1 MSEPPDRQKVIEKY
15 LQGLRHDDGY
25 SHGYLKSDEELKLFE
40 RSLAAVNERRCS
52 DAAGVKQFAVRGSDN
67 HCYVGVRSV
76 LMLGGVYVHRRQVPG
91 SSSTTDWQKQVY
103 EKKRVNL
110 QGTKKKGCAATMNL
124 KWIELYPDFQVDV
137 PQPCGQTREGRLKV
151 DEAKE
156 LQEALDAEQQTV
168 AKETREKPD
177 SSCRAFFPT
186 HHDISNQIQAVLK
199 KDHFS
204 TVDQE
209 NARIL
214 IEKIRDEQP
223 ESCVVYRPYAA
234 RSFVG
239 SSDSDNVEEG
249 VASECEDTLLF
260 CFQTKFMRSMLKK
273 YGGSVVCLD
282 ATHKT
287 SDYALPLFLLV
298 VKTLS
303 GYTIAGVFMIQFE
316 TAHCIAEALDVFK
329 QWCDNWSPQ
338 YWMVDYSKAE
348 ISTIK
353 QVFPESQISICDFHR
368 LQAWQRWLCR
378 KENNISNPDEALR
391 LMKHVA
397 SASSQHDFDKAVE
410 VLVDSEYWKNNRFRS
425 YFEEV
430 WLSVK
435 ELWVMSYRLEF
446 DIVLTTNNGIEAQNR
461 VLKAQYVKSSSGKRS
476 LTSLIM
482 TVVHGYL
489 PDKEAKFHEA
499 ARRQSSAY
507 RQYSENVPA
516 YLHNRP
522 HGFVKHMLRWLVNAE
537 ECTPT
542 NMEELSVEGVFTVHS
557 ERSDDDLYTVDFTKP
572 SCNCPDFRKHKYL
585 CKHFCV
591 VFKYSDRWGF
601 SSLPQS
607 YLNRPQIIL
616 EAVQN
621 PKQVPRFPLSISPA
635 LLKCLHRI
643 LVQQHQSQTFPLSM
657 RPAFVKCLYSLGL
670 LCFLGQQPPS
680 VSELHKSITE
690 ELEKC
695 SSLLYCCHDVQT
707 LVEARGLL
715 QATFRKLAESVPQSS
730 GLHIRGSPTKGCS
743 SLKPLPK
750 RRRL

>member
-40 RSLAAVNERRCS
+40 RSLAAVNE
-52 DAAGVKQFAVRGSDN
+52 
-67 HCYVGVRSV
+67 
-76 LMLGGVYVHRRQVPG
+76 
-91 SSSTTDWQKQVY
+91 
-103 EKKRVNL
+103 
-110 QGTKKKGCAATMNL
+110 
-124 KWIELYPDFQVDV
+124 
-137 PQPCGQTREGRLKV
+137 
-151 DEAKE
+151 
-156 LQEALDAEQQTV
+156 
-168 AKETREKPD
+168 
-177 SSCRAFFPT
+177 
-186 HHDISNQIQAVLK
+186 SNQIQAVLK
-199 KDHFS
+199 KDRFS

-214 IEKIRDEQP
+214 IEKIRGEQP
-223 ESCVVYRPYAA
+223 ESSVVYRPYAA

-260 CFQTKFMRSMLKK
+260 CFLTKFMRSMLKK

-298 VKTLS
+298 VKTPS
-303 GYTIAGVFMIQFE
+303 GYTPAGVFIIQFE

-348 ISTIK
+348 ISAIK
-353 QVFPESQISICDFHR
+353 QVFPESQISIY
-368 LQAWQRWLCR
+368 
-378 KENNISNPDEALR
+378 EALR

-397 SASSQHDFDKAVE
+397 SALNQHDFDKAVE
-410 VLVDSEYWKNNRFRS
+410 DLVDSEYWKNERFRS

-430 WLSVK
+430 SLSVK

-446 DIVLTTNNGIEAQNR
+446 DAVLTTNNGIEAQNR
-461 VLKAQYVKSSSGKRS
+461 VLKALYVKSSSGKRS
-476 LTSLIM
+476 STSLII
-482 TVVHGYL
+482 TVIHGYL
-489 PDKEAKFHEA
+489 RDKEAKFHEA

-522 HGFVKHMLRWLVNAE
+522 HGFVKHMLRRLVNAE
-537 ECTPT
+537 QYTPT
-542 NMEELSVEGVFTVHS
+542 DMEELPLKVCLRIHS

-572 SCNCPDFRKHKYL
+572 SCTCPDFRKHKYP

-607 YLNRPQIIL
+607 YLNRPQITL
-616 EAVQN
+616 GSCPESEY
-621 PKQVPRFPLSISPA
+621 KFRDSP
-635 LLKCLHRI
+635 C
-643 LVQQHQSQTFPLSM
+643 QS
-657 RPAFVKCLYSLGL
+657 A
-670 LCFLGQQPPS
+670 QP
-680 VSELHKSITE
+680 
-690 ELEKC
+690 
-695 SSLLYCCHDVQT
+695 
-707 LVEARGLL
+707 
-715 QATFRKLAESVPQSS
+715 F
-730 GLHIRGSPTKGCS
+730 
-743 SLKPLPK
+743 
-750 RRRL
+750 

>member
-1 MSEPPDRQKVIEKY
+1 
-15 LQGLRHDDGY
+15 
-25 SHGYLKSDEELKLFE
+25 
-40 RSLAAVNERRCS
+40 
-52 DAAGVKQFAVRGSDN
+52 
-67 HCYVGVRSV
+67 
-76 LMLGGVYVHRRQVPG
+76 
-91 SSSTTDWQKQVY
+91 
-103 EKKRVNL
+103 
-110 QGTKKKGCAATMNL
+110 MNL

-137 PQPCGQTREGRLKV
+137 PQPCGQTREGRLQADK
-151 DEAKE
+151 AKE

-168 AKETREKPD
+168 AKETRVYVRSADCSSYQNHGFEDMEAFSQNMDKSVAKRIQMLAREGITSVSDVKNCLHYYVHDVLFANKEKPD

-186 HHDISNQIQAVLK
+186 HLDISNQIQAVLK
-199 KDHFS
+199 KDRFS

-209 NARIL
+209 NARII
-214 IEKIRDEQP
+214 IEKIRGEQT
-223 ESCVVYRPYAA
+223 ESSVVYRPYAA

-239 SSDSDNVEEG
+239 NSDSDNVEEG

-273 YGGSVVCLD
+273 YVGSVVCLD

-287 SDYALPLFLLV
+287 TDYALPLFLLV
-298 VKTLS
+298 VKTPS
-303 GYTIAGVFMIQFE
+303 GYTPAGVFIIQFE
-316 TAHCIAEALDVFK
+316 TAHCIAEALDGFK

-368 LQAWQRWLCR
+368 LQAWQRWLRR
-378 KENNISNPDEALR
+378 KENSISNPDEALR

-397 SASSQHDFDKAVE
+397 SASNQHDFYKVVE
-410 VLVDSEYWKNNRFRS
+410 VLVDSK
-425 YFEEV
+425 
-430 WLSVK
+430 
-435 ELWVMSYRLEF
+435 LEF
-446 DIVLTTNNGIEAQNR
+446 DVVLTTNNGIEAQNR
-461 VLKAQYVKSSSGKRS
+461 VLKAQYVKSSSEKRS

-482 TVVHGYL
+482 TVFNGYL

-499 ARRQSSAY
+499 ARRQSLAY

-522 HGFVKHMLRWLVNAE
+522 HGIVKHMLRWLVNAE
-537 ECTPT
+537 EYTPT
-542 NMEELSVEGVFTVHS
+542 DMEELLVEGVFTVHS
-557 ERSDDDLYTVDFTKP
+557 ERSDDLYTVDFTKP
-572 SCNCPDFRKHKYL
+572 SCTCPDFRKHKYP

-607 YLNRPQIIL
+607 YLNRPQITLGSCPESETSSEIPL
-616 EAVQN
+616 VNQPSPSEVSSQDLGTAASESDIPFVN
-621 PKQVPRFPLSISPA
+621 ETSFCEVPLQPGVTMFPGTAA
-635 LLKCLHRI
+635 L
-643 LVQQHQSQTFPLSM
+643 
-657 RPAFVKCLYSLGL
+657 
-670 LCFLGQQPPS
+670 S

-695 SSLLYCCHDVQT
+695 SSLIYCCHDVQT
-707 LVEARGLL
+707 LVEARGSL

-730 GLHIRGSPTKGCS
+730 GLYIRGSPTKGCS
-743 SLKPLPK
+743 SLKPFPK

>member
-1 MSEPPDRQKVIEKY
+1 M
-15 LQGLRHDDGY
+15 
-25 SHGYLKSDEELKLFE
+25 
-40 RSLAAVNERRCS
+40 
-52 DAAGVKQFAVRGSDN
+52 
-67 HCYVGVRSV
+67 
-76 LMLGGVYVHRRQVPG
+76 
-91 SSSTTDWQKQVY
+91 
-103 EKKRVNL
+103 
-110 QGTKKKGCAATMNL
+110 
-124 KWIELYPDFQVDV
+124 
-137 PQPCGQTREGRLKV
+137 PQPCGQTREGRLKANK
-151 DEAKE
+151 AKE

-168 AKETREKPD
+168 AKETRVYVRIADCSSHQNHGFEDMEAFSQNMDKSVAERIQMLAREGITSVSDVKKCLHYYVHDVLFANKEKPD

-186 HHDISNQIQAVLK
+186 HRDISNQIQAVLK
-199 KDHFS
+199 KDRFS

-214 IEKIRDEQP
+214 IEKIRGEQP
-223 ESCVVYRPYAA
+223 ESSVVYRPYAA

-298 VKTLS
+298 VKTPS
-303 GYTIAGVFMIQFE
+303 GYTPAGVFIIQFE

-348 ISTIK
+348 ISAIK

-368 LQAWQRWLCR
+368 LQAWQRWLRR
-378 KENNISNPDEALR
+378 KENNISDPDEALR

-397 SASSQHDFDKAVE
+397 SASNQHDFDKAVE

-446 DIVLTTNNGIEAQNR
+446 DVVLTTNNGIEAQNR

-522 HGFVKHMLRWLVNAE
+522 HGFVKHMLRRLVNAE
-537 ECTPT
+537 EYTPT
-542 NMEELSVEGVFTVHS
+542 DMEELPVEGVFTVHS

-572 SCNCPDFRKHKYL
+572 SCTCPDFRKHKYP

-607 YLNRPQIIL
+607 YLNRPQITLGSCPESETSSEIPL
-616 EAVQN
+616 VNQPSPSEVSSQDLGTAASESDIPFVN
-621 PKQVPRFPLSISPA
+621 ETSFCEVPL
-635 LLKCLHRI
+635 
-643 LVQQHQSQTFPLSM
+643 
-657 RPAFVKCLYSLGL
+657 
-670 LCFLGQQPPS
+670 QPGVAMLPGTAAPS